1 MSRPDY
7 DKVKLKN
14 DDAQAAILTTSYK
27 EALEKVMPPSV
38 RAQRWADLAYAKE
51 TKVFHNEGQVVYSDP
66 LDALH
71 VQVRAMENISKQCGD
86 YPDSSMK
93 FTTPDGKSVT
103 FEMHFGGEDDADSQ
117 EG

>member
-1 MSRPDY
+1 MRKY
-7 DKVKLKN
+7 DGEKLTA

-38 RAQRWADLAYAKE
+38 RAARWADLAYAKE

-71 VQVRAMENISKQCGD
+71 VQIRAMENISKQCGD
-86 YPDSSMK
+86 YPDPSMSFK
-93 FTTPDGKSVT
+93 TPDGKSVT
-103 FEMHFGGEDDADSQ
+103 FEMHFGGEDADTE